1 MKFIFTM
8 VDTSSQGASLLLDS
22 NNNNNTMN
30 NTLPPDMT
38 FGEAQ
43 IISISVYT
51 PLFILSAFLNLRV
64 LGKLLKAKERAG
76 LSRLN
81 QLLLHLVLGDLLVSS
96 FYQVRSVLGSRQ
108 SCYR

>member
-1 MKFIFTM
+1 MEEVFLTNSGNLSCVGGNNTKINPDGGM
-8 VDTSSQGASLLLDS
+8 S
-22 NNNNNTMN
+22 NNC
-30 NTLPPDMT
+30 TLPPDMT

-51 PLFILSAFLNLRV
+51 PLFILSAILNLRV

-81 QLLLHLVLGDLLVSS
+81 QLLLHLVLGDLLVI
-96 FYQVRSVLGSRQ
+96 
-108 SCYR
+108 